1 MENTRPKYRQWS
13 PKEIDIIDS
22 NKITPDLRTLVTTH
36 QSERKNNL
44 HPREGKTWRSVQTV
58 GDSKRWKKNK
68 LLCSLIRT
76 AHEIHYRW
84 DQWRMNGNKLRWKMQ
99 LLQKLRE
106 TQQQIDRNNGKRL
119 GSRITLR
126 LKFPAYYPPV
136 GAAAARIQLPI
147 GRGARNQGGTLYLWV
162 LQWIPT
168 PSYQLKGPTSPRIV
182 TSKHHSKHAW
192 NAAHCTVNTF
202 IHKHP
207 NHLIV
212 PS

>member
-1 MENTRPKYRQWS
+1 MENTRPNNRQWS

-58 GDSKRWKKNK
+58 GDSKRWKKISSCAAWSELHTKSTIDEISGEWMGTNCDEK
-68 LLCSLIRT
+68 CSCSRSC
-76 AHEIHYRW
+76 E
-84 DQWRMNGNKLRWKMQ
+84 K
-99 LLQKLRE
+99 
-106 TQQQIDRNNGKRL
+106 QQQNDRNNSKRL
-119 GSRITLR
+119 GSRIALR

-182 TSKHHSKHAW
+182 TSKQLSKHAW

-207 NHLIV
+207 KHLIV